1 MAIEIDCSPEEGG
14 WRCLVIVS
22 AQASR
27 TTHIVDVAK
36 ADLERLDPGAAA
48 PDDLARASFEFL
60 LERESNASI
69 LREFELSE
77 IGRYFPEYDQ
87 VMRERMAEHQR
98 AG

>member
-1 MAIEIDCSPEEGG
+1 MA
-14 WRCLVIVS
+14 
-22 AQASR
+22 
-27 TTHIVDVAK
+27 AK
-36 ADLERLDPGAAA
+36 ATRNAAGAVNVRQF
-48 PDDLARASFEFL
+48 PLVLMLL